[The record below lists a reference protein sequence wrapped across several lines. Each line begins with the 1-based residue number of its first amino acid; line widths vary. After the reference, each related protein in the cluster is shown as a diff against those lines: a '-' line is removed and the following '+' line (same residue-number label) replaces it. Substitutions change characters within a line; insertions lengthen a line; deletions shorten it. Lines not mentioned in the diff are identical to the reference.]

1 MKAREIMMRPVVA
14 ASKTTWV
21 RDVAMQ
27 MLIGGFSGM
36 PVTERDGALVG
47 VVTEF
52 DVIRAIRRG
61 RSPEN
66 TTVEEI
72 MTDHVISVDVEA
84 TTEEVITLMDTAHV
98 LRIPVTEG
106 GRLVGVIARPDILR
120 AYFEPNFMEF
130 DGTDR

>member
-36 PVTERDGALVG
+36 PVTERDGAPVG

>member
-1 MKAREIMMRPVVA
+1 MKAREIMMRPVIA
-14 ASKTTWV
+14 ANKTTWV

-36 PVTERDGALVG
+36 PVAERDGELVG

-61 RSPEN
+61 RSPEK

-72 MTDHVISVDVEA
+72 MSDEVISVDVNDS
-84 TTEEVITLMDTAHV
+84 TDKVIELMDTAHI
-98 LRIPVTEG
+98 LRVPVTDNG
-106 GRLVGVIARPDILR
+106 KLVGVIARPDILR
-120 AYFEPNFMEF
+120 AYIEPTFMEF
-130 DGTDR
+130 DGKH

>member
-1 MKAREIMMRPVVA
+1 MKAKDIMMRPVVA

-21 RDVAMQ
+21 RDVASQ

-61 RSPEN
+61 RSPEK

-84 TTEEVITLMDTAHV
+84 TTEEVITLMDTAHI
-98 LRIPVTEG
+98 LRVPVTKN

-120 AYFEPNFMEF
+120 AYLEPNFKEF
-130 DGTDR
+130 G